1 MQNPSTREE
10 LIRQLRRRMGEVAE
24 HRAERWLEMLD
35 KVSGQSARERLEDRM
50 GEVPE
55 DLAAQWLGELD
66 DRVDWRFYRK
76 EHEDFCFG
84 IGFGECED
92 CKPEGDHLVCP
103 NYEYCK
109 AEFEADWP
117 EKKS

>member
-1 MQNPSTREE
+1 MPSPSTRED

-24 HRAERWLEMLD
+24 HRAERWLEELD
-35 KVSGQSARERLEDRM
+35 KRTGQSAKERLADRM
-50 GEVPE
+50 DQLTE
-55 DLAAQWLGELD
+55 DLAVQWLKELD
-66 DRVDWRFYRK
+66 ERSDWMAYRK
-76 EHEDFCFG
+76 NHEDFCFG

-117 EKKS
+117 EKGS